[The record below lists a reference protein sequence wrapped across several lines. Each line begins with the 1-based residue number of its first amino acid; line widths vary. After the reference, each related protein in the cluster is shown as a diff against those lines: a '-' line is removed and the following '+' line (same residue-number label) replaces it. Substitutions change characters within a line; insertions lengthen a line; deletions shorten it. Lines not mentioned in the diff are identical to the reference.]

1 MLASV
6 DGFDGDGESFVALL
20 HFIGRVCVVCFLFVA
35 DDDDNDDDYD
45 DGVCED
51 V

>member
-20 HFIGRVCVVCFLFVA
+20 HIFFESR
-35 DDDDNDDDYD
+35 
-45 DGVCED
+45 
-51 V
+51 